1 MRLLYTILIYFAA
14 PIALAVNWSRA
25 RRDPAYGE
33 RLGERWGFVQA
44 RIERPSLWVH
54 AVSVGEVQAGAV
66 LIRALRERFPDHG
79 LVVTTGTPTG
89 AQRVRSL
96 FDGSVQHVYLP
107 YDMPGAVRR
116 FLDRVRPS
124 AGIVMETEIW
134 PNLFRECRRRSVP
147 LLIASARL
155 SEKSVRRYG
164 RWRSLARDALAGV
177 RVAAQTELDAKRFSE
192 IGAAR
197 VEVIGNLKFDI
208 EVREGVAQAGQSL
221 RSDQFAGRPVW
232 IAAST
237 HEGEEEQALTA
248 HEAVRARLQ
257 DALLI
262 LVPRH
267 PQRFPSV
274 AALLAERRVP
284 HVSRS
289 RGERVTEA
297 TRVLLVDTLG
307 ELLMFYAASDV
318 AFVAGSLAP
327 IGGHSLLE
335 PAAIG
340 CPIVVGP
347 HNFNA
352 PDIAQML
359 LSSHAAVQVGDVHA
373 LGSEVVRLLN
383 DADARREMAVRAR
396 EILEKNRGALARL
409 VEMIEDVVP
418 RSAG

>member
-1 MRLLYTILIYFAA
+1 MRLLYTILIYLAS
-14 PIALAVNWSRA
+14 PIALAVNWWRA
-25 RRDPAYGE
+25 RREPSYGE

-44 RIERPSLWVH
+44 RIDRPSLWVH

-66 LIRALRERFPDHG
+66 LIRALKQRYPDHT

-96 FDGSVQHVYLP
+96 FDGTVQHVYLP

-116 FLDRVRPS
+116 FLDRVRPA

-134 PNLFRECRRRSVP
+134 PNLFRECRRRAVP

-155 SEKSVRRYG
+155 SEKSVRRYRRLRG
-164 RWRSLARDALAGV
+164 LTSGALAGV
-177 RVAAQTELDAKRFSE
+177 HIAAQTESDAERFKE
-192 IGAAR
+192 IGAEQ

-208 EVREGVAQAGQSL
+208 DVRVEVATAGHAL
-221 RSDQFAGRPVW
+221 RADQFAVRPVW

-237 HEGEEEQALTA
+237 HEGEEERALIA
-248 HEAVRARLQ
+248 HERVRARIP

-267 PQRFPSV
+267 PQRFPNV
-274 AALLAERRVP
+274 AKLLTDRGVP
-284 HVSRS
+284 YVSRS
-289 RGERVTEA
+289 SGERVTPA
-297 TRVLLVDTLG
+297 AYVLLVDTLG
-307 ELLMFYAASDV
+307 ELLMFYATADV
-318 AFVAGSLAP
+318 AFVAGSLMP

-335 PAAIG
+335 PAAVG

-359 LSSHAAVQVGDVHA
+359 LSNQAAVQVADVDA
-373 LGSEVVRLLN
+373 LGNEVVRLLN
-383 DADARREMAVRAR
+383 DADARREMTTRAR
-396 EILEKNRGALARL
+396 AILEKNRGALARL
-409 VEMIEDVVP
+409 VGMIETVVP